1 MCKSAV
7 DDDRY
12 FDATVL
18 TCKSAPAYT
27 RHPSPRPVP
36 RRHIHSH
43 NTARDTPHYT
53 TTTCSWLCTVV
64 TRFGYLGN
72 SSVLLFPV
80 PRVFASLDRKRRT
93 LFSEG
98 AQRRLAC
105 THLSRAFVQIHRRVY
120 RLQIREVVRG
130 REEGLH
136 ARFEPLEH
144 GAHARTILWTLRPTL
159 DRERGDRPIKRRL
172 QELWP
177 KPISG
182 A

>member
-1 MCKSAV
+1 M
-7 DDDRY
+7 
-12 FDATVL
+12 TVVPYRTYL
-18 TCKSAPAYT
+18 QIRT
-27 RHPSPRPVP
+27 RLHPPPNAPRPVP
-36 RRHIHSH
+36 RRHIYSH

-53 TTTCSWLCTVV
+53 TTTYSWLCTVV

-130 REEGLH
+130 RKEGLH

-144 GAHARTILWTLRPTL
+144 GAHARAVLWTLRPTL
-159 DRERGDRPIKRRL
+159 DRECRDHQIAMKSLRK
-172 QELWP
+172 LWP
-177 KPISG
+177 KPIAG